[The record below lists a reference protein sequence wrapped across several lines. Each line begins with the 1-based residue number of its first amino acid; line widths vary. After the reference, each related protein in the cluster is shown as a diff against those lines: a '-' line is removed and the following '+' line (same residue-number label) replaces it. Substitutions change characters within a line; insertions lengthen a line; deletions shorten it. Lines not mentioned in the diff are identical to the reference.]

1 MELSDCSNEYEKL
14 VVRMN
19 MPRVVIDNGVCPNST
34 VVKIDSARSPGIL
47 LESVQLLTDMNLWI
61 RKAYI
66 SSDGKWNMD
75 VFHVSDLNGNK
86 LTDENLFRYIEKSIE
101 TSHYTKSE
109 SYTGLT
115 ALELTGTD
123 RVGLLSEVFAVLAD
137 LSCDVV
143 EAKAWTHNGRIALMI
158 YVKDRNSGTPLDGD
172 RVQRIEGQLRNLL
185 RADDGSQNDTWTCV
199 SYGGNT
205 HMERRLHQRMFM
217 DRDYEK
223 KFDYETSPIVS
234 VQNLPKRGYSVV
246 NLQCKDRMKLLFDVV
261 CTLTDM
267 AYIVFHAAIRTVG
280 ETAFLE
286 FYVRHSDG
294 NPVNSEPE
302 RQRLI
307 QCLQAAIERR
317 TVKGVRLELC
327 TADRPGL
334 LAEVTRIL
342 RENGSNIAR
351 AEIST
356 KDGIAKNVFY
366 VTDANGNLIDPEII
380 ESIREKIGIND
391 LSVKEKFPISCREE
405 VEKEQQQEPQNHQGQ
420 NGGGTVLVSLG
431 SLVMRNLYQLGL
443 IKSYF

>member
-1 MELSDCSNEYEKL
+1 
-14 VVRMN
+14 
-19 MPRVVIDNGVCPNST
+19 
-34 VVKIDSARSPGIL
+34 
-47 LESVQLLTDMNLWI
+47 
-61 RKAYI
+61 
-66 SSDGKWNMD
+66 
-75 VFHVSDLNGNK
+75 VSDLNGDK
-86 LTDENLFRYIEKSIE
+86 LTDENLIRYIEKSIE
-101 TSHYTKSE
+101 TSHYCKTE
-109 SYTGLT
+109 GYTGLT

-137 LSCDVV
+137 LECDVV
-143 EAKAWTHNGRIALMI
+143 EAKAWTHNGRIASMI
-158 YVKDRNSGTPLDGD
+158 YVKDGNSGTPIDGDSD
-172 RVQRIEGQLRNLL
+172 RVQRVEGQLRNLL
-185 RADDGSQNDTWTCV
+185 KADDGYQNDTRTCV

-223 KFDYETSPIVS
+223 KFDIEKSPIVS

-294 NPVNSEPE
+294 HPVSSEPE

-342 RENGSNIAR
+342 RENGLNIAR

-356 KDGIAKNVFY
+356 KDSIARNVFY

-380 ESIREKIGIND
+380 KSIREKIGIDD
-391 LSVKEKFPISCREE
+391 LSVKEPFPISCREA
-405 VEKEQQQEPQNHQGQ
+405 VEKEQHIEPQDHQGRY
-420 NGGGTVLVSLG
+420 GGGTVLVSLG
-431 SLVMRNLYQLGL
+431 SLVMRNLYHLGL